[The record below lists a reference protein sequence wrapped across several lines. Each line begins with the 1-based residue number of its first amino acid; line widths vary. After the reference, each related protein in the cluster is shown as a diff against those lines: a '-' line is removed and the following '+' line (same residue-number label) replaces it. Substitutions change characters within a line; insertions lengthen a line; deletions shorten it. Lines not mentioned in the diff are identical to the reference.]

1 MNVSLPVCTYTCVC
15 HVSEELQ
22 LREYGIICGTGG
34 GIFFQASILCSVE
47 NAKFWPFLAQLAILL
62 QIYALFGVLFTGLK
76 IMRLRT
82 K

>member
-1 MNVSLPVCTYTCVC
+1 M
-15 HVSEELQ
+15 SEELQ

-34 GIFFQASILCSVE
+34 VIFFEASILCRIE
-47 NAKFWPFLAQLAILL
+47 NAKFWPIFAQLAILM

-76 IMRLRT
+76 IMRLRP